1 MPGQPADLAMRISNA
16 WVLLTPDE
24 SGNIVNPDGVA
35 MSWAS
40 LMAMAESDREAFGAV
55 AAPEP
60 APPPTG
66 KVEASRALKPDG
78 ARPEWVVTYVDAP
91 APVLPPLPDISDRQF
106 GEGLWE
112 ERIISY
118 AECDAFVSVGA
129 IPDALDAIIET
140 LPDDD
145 TGEPT
150 PRKRARNLIKG
161 AKTYLFANPL
171 VEAVRQALASQ
182 DAKWTPDYLRERW
195 AHWATL

>member
-1 MPGQPADLAMRISNA
+1 MPTLTSKASGVWA
-16 WVLLTPDE
+16 VLLPGETVMNAQGIAASWDT
-24 SGNIVNPDGVA
+24 V
-35 MSWAS
+35 MSWS
-40 LMAMAESDREAFGAV
+40 VAEQEAFGV
-55 AAPEP
+55 FVPDEP
-60 APPPTG
+60 GEPPTG
-66 KVEASRALKPDG
+66 KVAASRALKLDG
-78 ARPEWVVTYVDAP
+78 ARPEWEVAYVDAP
-91 APVLPPLPDISDRQF
+91 APALPVLPDISDRQF

-161 AKTYLFANPL
+161 AKTYVFANPL

-195 AHWATL
+195 THWATL